1 MCKARRPL
9 AKAVGLKITGSIKTA
24 PALTTIICLRISV
37 DEAAERGYGSER
49 YAQGGV
55 EVMPCFVPCLPALVC
70 CRAIF
75 SMMSGF
81 LFNVYSNVIH
91 NDLKINV
98 PIRPSSGFFVR
109 T

>member
-24 PALTTIICLRISV
+24 PALTTIICRRISV

-55 EVMPCFVPCLPALVC
+55 EVCRFL
-70 CRAIF
+70 CRAVCRVRVCQRWF
-75 SMMSGF
+75 AA
-81 LFNVYSNVIH
+81 
-91 NDLKINV
+91 
-98 PIRPSSGFFVR
+98 PFFQ
-109 T
+109 